1 MQESMA
7 SSFEITCK
15 HPSPK
20 TREKVI
26 RTNENTNFV
35 KSRLLKKLFSET
47 SLETNANI
55 MGHS

>member
-26 RTNENTNFV
+26 RTNGKTPISSKADF
-35 KSRLLKKLFSET
+35 
-47 SLETNANI
+47 
-55 MGHS
+55 